1 MANSGHFRLTGD
13 RIIVFFGDDSV
24 LIPQTHS
31 RIPFMN
37 NRQLLYALL
46 VAGMSLGTA
55 WAIRGQ
61 FGHEQGAAWAGG
73 IGGLSIVL
81 IAKRKD
87 WYAKAFQLALA
98 SAAGWGVGGI
108 ISYGKVVGFARGLE
122 FGNVYY
128 GFLMLAVIGGLFGL
142 MGGGLFGLT
151 LASTREKPVLW
162 PQLITEMTAGAIIFY
177 YLLIEQLGWLMTPP
191 RSEAW
196 AACFGMTVALFWY
209 MIRHEQRS
217 SMRLAVFA
225 GLGGGFGFAFGNF
238 LQVMGNVSGIHFNF
252 WNVMEYS
259 IGFFGGAGMAYG
271 TFTSEWPTS
280 AYEPAPRNRLAA
292 IVILTL
298 IIPFVV
304 WDQSFET
311 KRLVDTIQGFNTLAD
326 TAGITVAVQ
335 WTALLLVVA
344 LAGYAIRRYY
354 ISAKT
359 LGTDL
364 EYNGIQLFFF
374 LNLGLYTI
382 FSILITA
389 AFMSLYRIEQ
399 YLYILNVVI
408 LGFLMKKTQASFS
421 NRGLNISRWAINFAF
436 IIAIFAILTAVAIS
450 THGELNGANRRFE

>member
-1 MANSGHFRLTGD
+1 
-13 RIIVFFGDDSV
+13 
-24 LIPQTHS
+24 
-31 RIPFMN
+31 MN

-128 GFLMLAVIGGLFGL
+128 GFLMLGIIGGLFGL
-142 MGGGLFGLT
+142 IGGGLFGLT
-151 LASTREKPVLW
+151 LASSPEKPVRW
-162 PQLITEMTAGAIIFY
+162 SQLIAEMTAGAILFY

-196 AACFGMTVALFWY
+196 AACLGMTVALFWY
-209 MIRHEQRS
+209 MIRHKQHS
-217 SMRLAVFA
+217 AIRLSIFA

-259 IGFFGGAGMAYG
+259 IGFFGGVGMAYG
-271 TFTSEWPTS
+271 TFTSEWETTDAQAS
-280 AYEPAPRNRLAA
+280 RSGLLAP

-298 IIPFVV
+298 IIPFIV
-304 WDQSFET
+304 WDQSFKTE
-311 KRLVDTIQGFNTLAD
+311 RLVETIRSFDPLAD
-326 TAGITVAVQ
+326 AAGITTYVQ
-335 WTALLLVVA
+335 WIALLLVLSFAAYGVFKYYVRA
-344 LAGYAIRRYY
+344 NAPLSELRY
-354 ISAKT
+354 
-359 LGTDL
+359 
-364 EYNGIQLFFF
+364 EGIQLFFF

-382 FSILITA
+382 YSILITC

-399 YLYILNVVI
+399 YLYILNVAI
-408 LGFLMKKTQASFS
+408 LGFLVKKTQASFS
-421 NRGLNISRWAINFAF
+421 NRGLNLSRWAINFAF

>member
-1 MANSGHFRLTGD
+1 
-13 RIIVFFGDDSV
+13 
-24 LIPQTHS
+24 
-31 RIPFMN
+31 MN

-46 VAGMSLGTA
+46 VAGISLGTA

-98 SAAGWGVGGI
+98 SAVGWGVGGI

-128 GFLMLAVIGGLFGL
+128 GFLMLCVIGGLFGL
-142 MGGGLFGLT
+142 LGGGLFGLT
-151 LASTREKPVLW
+151 LSSTREKPVQW
-162 PQLITEMTAGAIIFY
+162 PQLITEMTAGALIFY
-177 YLLIEQLGWLMTPP
+177 YLLIEELDWLMTPP

-209 MIRHEQRS
+209 LIRHKLHSAIRV
-217 SMRLAVFA
+217 AIFA

-238 LQVMGNVSGIHFNF
+238 LQVMGSVSGIHFNF

-259 IGFFGGAGMAYG
+259 IGFCGGAGMAYG
-271 TFTSEWPTS
+271 TFTSEWETTDTQAS
-280 AYEPAPRNRLAA
+280 GSGLLAPV
-292 IVILTL
+292 VILTL
-298 IIPFVV
+298 IIPFIV
-304 WDQSFET
+304 WDQSFGTE
-311 KRLVDTIQGFNTLAD
+311 RLVETIRGFGPLAD
-326 TAGITVAVQ
+326 AAGITNGVQ
-335 WTALLLVVA
+335 WVALLLVLA
-344 LAGYAIRRYY
+344 FAGYSVFKYY
-354 ISAKT
+354 IRPKAPVT
-359 LGTDL
+359 ELTY
-364 EYNGIQLFFF
+364 EAIQLFFF

-382 FSILITA
+382 YSLLITC
-389 AFMSLYRIEQ
+389 AFMSLYGVVQ
-399 YLYILNVVI
+399 YLYLLKVVV
-408 LGFLMKKTQASFS
+408 LAFLFKKTQASFS

>member
-1 MANSGHFRLTGD
+1 
-13 RIIVFFGDDSV
+13 
-24 LIPQTHS
+24 
-31 RIPFMN
+31 MN

-46 VAGMSLGTA
+46 IAGMSLGTA

-87 WYAKAFQLALA
+87 WYAKAFQLTLA
-98 SAAGWGVGGI
+98 SAAGWGIGGI

-128 GFLMLAVIGGLFGL
+128 GFLMLGIIGGLFGL
-142 MGGGLFGLT
+142 IGGGLFGLT
-151 LASTREKPVLW
+151 LASSREKPVQW

-177 YLLIEQLGWLMTPP
+177 YLLIEELGWLMTPP

-196 AACFGMTVALFWY
+196 AACLGMTVALFWY
-209 MIRHEQRS
+209 MIRHKQHS
-217 SMRLAVFA
+217 AMRVAIFA

-238 LQVMGNVSGIHFNF
+238 LQVMGSVSGIHFNF

-259 IGFFGGAGMAYG
+259 IGFFGGTGMAYG
-271 TFTSEWPTS
+271 TFTSEWETTDTQAS
-280 AYEPAPRNRLAA
+280 RTQLLAPIA
-292 IVILTL
+292 ILTL
-298 IIPFVV
+298 IIPFIV
-304 WDQSFET
+304 WDQSFKTE
-311 KRLVDTIQGFNTLAD
+311 RLVETIRGFDPLAD
-326 TAGITVAVQ
+326 GAGIASAVQ
-335 WTALLLVVA
+335 WAALLLLLAWGAYSLFKYYFRANAPFAA
-344 LAGYAIRRYY
+344 LKYE
-354 ISAKT
+354 
-359 LGTDL
+359 D
-364 EYNGIQLFFF
+364 IQQFFF

-382 FSILITA
+382 YSILITC

-399 YLYILNVVI
+399 YLYILNVAI
-408 LGFLMKKTQASFS
+408 LGVLMKKTHASFS
-421 NRGLNISRWAINFAF
+421 DRGINISRWAINLAF

>member
-1 MANSGHFRLTGD
+1 
-13 RIIVFFGDDSV
+13 
-24 LIPQTHS
+24 
-31 RIPFMN
+31 MN

-46 VAGMSLGTA
+46 VAGISLGTA

-81 IAKRKD
+81 VAKRKD

-98 SAAGWGVGGI
+98 SAAGWGIGGI

-128 GFLMLAVIGGLFGL
+128 GFLMLGIIGGLFGL
-142 MGGGLFGLT
+142 IGGGLFGLT
-151 LASTREKPVLW
+151 LASSREKPVQW
-162 PQLITEMTAGAIIFY
+162 PQLITEMTAGAILFY

-209 MIRHEQRS
+209 MIRHKQRS
-217 SMRLAVFA
+217 AMRLAVFA

-271 TFTSEWPTS
+271 TFTSEWETTDTQAS
-280 AYEPAPRNRLAA
+280 RSQLLAP

-298 IIPFVV
+298 IIPFIV
-304 WDQSFET
+304 WDQSFKTE
-311 KRLVDTIQGFNTLAD
+311 RLVETIRSFDPLAD
-326 TAGITVAVQ
+326 AAGVTTYVQ
-335 WTALLLVVA
+335 WIALLLVLA
-344 LAGYAIRRYY
+344 FAGYALFRYY
-354 ISAKT
+354 IQVKT
-359 LGTDL
+359 PFW
-364 EYNGIQLFFF
+364 EIQYEDVQRFFF

-382 FSILITA
+382 YSILITC

-399 YLYILNVVI
+399 YLYILNLAV
-408 LGFLMKKTQASFS
+408 LGFLIKKTQASFS
-421 NRGLNISRWAINFAF
+421 DRGLNISRWAVNFIF
-436 IIAIFAILTAVAIS
+436 IVAIFAILTAVAIS

>member
-1 MANSGHFRLTGD
+1 
-13 RIIVFFGDDSV
+13 
-24 LIPQTHS
+24 
-31 RIPFMN
+31 MN
-37 NRQLLYALL
+37 NRQLLYALFI
-46 VAGMSLGTA
+46 AGISLGTA

-98 SAAGWGVGGI
+98 SAAGWGIGGI

-128 GFLMLAVIGGLFGL
+128 GFLMLGIIGGLFGL
-142 MGGGLFGLT
+142 IGGGLFGLT
-151 LASTREKPVLW
+151 LASSREKTVQW

-177 YLLIEQLGWLMTPP
+177 YFLIEQLGWLMTPP

-196 AACFGMTVALFWY
+196 AACLGMTVALFWY
-209 MIRHEQRS
+209 MIRHKQRS
-217 SMRLAVFA
+217 AMRLAVFA

-238 LQVMGNVSGIHFNF
+238 LQVMGSVSGIHFNF

-271 TFTSEWPTS
+271 TFTSEWETTDTHAS
-280 AYEPAPRNRLAA
+280 RSRVLAPV
-292 IVILTL
+292 IILTL
-298 IIPFVV
+298 IIPFIV
-304 WDQSFET
+304 WDQSFQT
-311 KRLVDTIQGFNTLAD
+311 KRLVETIQGFDPLAD
-326 TAGITVAVQ
+326 AAGITIAVQ
-335 WTALLLVVA
+335 WVALLLV
-344 LAGYAIRRYY
+344 LAFGAYVIFKYY
-354 ISAKT
+354 IRANAPFSELKYE
-359 LGTDL
+359 D
-364 EYNGIQLFFF
+364 IQLFFF
-374 LNLGLYTI
+374 LNLGLYTTY
-382 FSILITA
+382 SVLITC

-399 YLYILNVVI
+399 YLYLLNVAI
-408 LGFLMKKTQASFS
+408 LAFLMKKTQATFS
-421 NRGLNISRWAINFAF
+421 DRGLNISRWAVNFLF

>member
-1 MANSGHFRLTGD
+1 
-13 RIIVFFGDDSV
+13 
-24 LIPQTHS
+24 
-31 RIPFMN
+31 MN

-73 IGGLSIVL
+73 IGGLSIIL

-87 WYAKAFQLALA
+87 WYAKAFQLTLA
-98 SAAGWGVGGI
+98 SAAGWGIGGI

-128 GFLMLAVIGGLFGL
+128 GFLMLGVIGGLFGL
-142 MGGGLFGLT
+142 IGGGLFGLT
-151 LASTREKPVLW
+151 LASSREKPVQW

-177 YLLIEQLGWLMTPP
+177 YLLIEELGWLMTPP

-196 AACFGMTVALFWY
+196 AACLGMTIALFWH

-217 SMRLAVFA
+217 AIRLAIFA

-238 LQVMGNVSGIHFNF
+238 LQVMGSVSGIHFNF

-259 IGFFGGAGMAYG
+259 IGFFGGVGMAYG
-271 TFTSEWPTS
+271 TFTSEWETTDMQASRSRILVP
-280 AYEPAPRNRLAA
+280 
-292 IVILTL
+292 IIILTL
-298 IIPFVV
+298 IIPFIV

-311 KRLVDTIQGFNTLAD
+311 KRLIETIQGFDPLAD
-326 TAGITVAVQ
+326 AAGITNAVQ
-335 WTALLLVVA
+335 WVALLLVLA
-344 LAGYAIRRYY
+344 FAGYGVFKYHIGTKSPF
-354 ISAKT
+354 SALT
-359 LGTDL
+359 Y
-364 EYNGIQLFFF
+364 EAIQLFFF
-374 LNLGLYTI
+374 LNLGLYTVY
-382 FSILITA
+382 SILITC

-399 YLYILNVVI
+399 YLYLVNVAV
-408 LGFLMKKTQASFS
+408 LAFLMKKTQASFS

-436 IIAIFAILTAVAIS
+436 VIAIFAILTAVAIS

>member
-1 MANSGHFRLTGD
+1 
-13 RIIVFFGDDSV
+13 
-24 LIPQTHS
+24 
-31 RIPFMN
+31 MN

-46 VAGMSLGTA
+46 IAGMSLGTA

-87 WYAKAFQLALA
+87 WYAKAFQLTLA
-98 SAAGWGVGGI
+98 SAAGWGIGGI

-128 GFLMLAVIGGLFGL
+128 GFLMLGVIGALFGL
-142 MGGGLFGLT
+142 IGGGLFGLT
-151 LASTREKPVLW
+151 LASSREKPVQW

-196 AACFGMTVALFWY
+196 AACLGMTVALFWY
-209 MIRHEQRS
+209 MIRHKQHS
-217 SMRLAVFA
+217 AMRLAIFA

-238 LQVMGNVSGIHFNF
+238 LQVMGSVSGIHFNF

-259 IGFFGGAGMAYG
+259 IGFFGGVGMAYG
-271 TFTSEWPTS
+271 TFTSEWETTETQVPRS
-280 AYEPAPRNRLAA
+280 QLLAPIA
-292 IVILTL
+292 ILTL
-298 IIPFVV
+298 IIPFIV
-304 WDQSFET
+304 WDQSFKTE
-311 KRLVDTIQGFNTLAD
+311 RLVETIRSFDPLAD
-326 TAGITVAVQ
+326 AAGITTYVQ
-335 WTALLLVVA
+335 WVALLLVVA
-344 LAGYAIRRYY
+344 FAAYTMLKYYVRPKAPILEPGYE
-354 ISAKT
+354 
-359 LGTDL
+359 D
-364 EYNGIQLFFF
+364 IQLFFF

-382 FSILITA
+382 YSILITC

-408 LGFLMKKTQASFS
+408 LGILMKKTQASFS
-421 NRGLNISRWAINFAF
+421 DRGLNISRWAINFIF